1 MKFCIFCCIILL
13 SKERIAIM
21 NIKEIAEIKRR
32 FTVERTNISRI
43 RGALINEKKEIISRF
58 DQSLNLISEEEASA
72 VLSLLRKTLSGS
84 INKNLIDISFTN
96 QQVLDSSEH
105 KMLSSLRSSTL
116 SDDSA
121 VNELIESVRT
131 SYKSEGN
138 YLVILGCDSY
148 DVPSYSS
155 DGAKKEDSSEIYTYV
170 VCAICPLNMTK
181 STLGYRLSENVI
193 KNNIPDWVIGN
204 PDAGFLFPA
213 FDGRKANIYNAL
225 FYNKDVKDNRAEL
238 IDALFHREAP
248 IPVAEQKQL
257 FTNIFRDTI
266 ADDCDIEVVKGVQE
280 HIGQMIEEHKASKDP
295 EPLTVS
301 KSTVSDILKDCGVKE
316 EKVTEFE
323 TQFDRS
329 FGEKASVSPQN
340 LINTRQLEVKT
351 ADVSIKLSSDM
362 SELVETRVI
371 DGQKFIM
378 IRADG
383 IVEVNGVE
391 INIK

>member
-1 MKFCIFCCIILL
+1 
-13 SKERIAIM
+13 M
-21 NIKEIAEIKRR
+21 NIKELSEIKRR
-32 FTVERTNISRI
+32 FKVERTNISRI

-58 DQSLNLISEEEASA
+58 DQSLNLISEEEAEA
-72 VLSLLRKTLSGS
+72 ILKTLKKVLSGS
-84 INKNLIDISFTN
+84 LNKNLIDIAFTN

-105 KMLSSLRSSTL
+105 KMLSALKASSLA
-116 SDDSA
+116 DDKA
-121 VNELIESVRT
+121 LDELIESVRI

-138 YLVILGCDSY
+138 YLIILGSDAY

-155 DGAKKEDSSEIYTYV
+155 DGNKKEDSGEVYSYI

-181 STLGYRLSENVI
+181 STLGYKLTENAI
-193 KNNIPDWVIGN
+193 KNNLPDWVIGA

-213 FDGRKANIYNAL
+213 FDGRKTNIYNAL
-225 FYNKDVKDNRAEL
+225 FYNRDKKDNKAEL
-238 IDALFHREAP
+238 IEALFRREAP
-248 IPVAEQKQL
+248 MAVAIQKQV

-266 ADDCDIEVVKGVQE
+266 AEECSIDVVKDVQD
-280 HIGQMIEEHKASKDP
+280 HLGQLIEEHKALKDP

-301 KSTVSDILKDCGVKE
+301 KSTVSDILKSCGIKE

-323 TQFDRS
+323 TQFDHS
-329 FGEKASVSPQN
+329 FGEKATVSPEN
-340 LINTRQLEVKT
+340 LLNVKQFEVKT
-351 ADVSIKLSSDM
+351 PEVSIKLASDM
-362 SELVETRVI
+362 SDLVETRVI

>member
-1 MKFCIFCCIILL
+1 MERNYQMNTKEL
-13 SKERIAIM
+13 S
-21 NIKEIAEIKRR
+21 EIKRR
-32 FTVERTNISRI
+32 FKVERTNISRI

-58 DQSLNLISEEEASA
+58 DQSLNLISEEEAEA
-72 VLSLLRKTLSGS
+72 ILKTLKKVLSGS
-84 INKNLIDISFTN
+84 LNKNLIDIAFTN

-105 KMLSSLRSSTL
+105 KMLSALKASSLA
-116 SDDSA
+116 DDKA
-121 VNELIESVRT
+121 LDELIESVRI

-138 YLVILGCDSY
+138 YLIILGSDAY
-148 DVPSYSS
+148 DVPSYGS
-155 DGAKKEDSSEIYTYV
+155 DGNKKEDSGEVYSYI

-181 STLGYRLSENVI
+181 STLGYKLTENAI
-193 KNNIPDWVIGN
+193 KNNLPDWVIGA

-213 FDGRKANIYNAL
+213 FDGRKTNIYNAL
-225 FYNKDVKDNRAEL
+225 FYNRDKKDNKAEL
-238 IDALFHREAP
+238 IEALFRREAP
-248 IPVAEQKQL
+248 MAVAIQKQV

-266 ADDCDIEVVKGVQE
+266 AEECSIDVVKDVQD
-280 HIGQMIEEHKASKDP
+280 HLGQLIEEHKALKDP

-301 KSTVSDILKDCGVKE
+301 KSTVSDILKNCGINE

-323 TQFDRS
+323 TQFDQS
-329 FGEKASVSPQN
+329 FGEKATVSPEN
-340 LINTRQLEVKT
+340 LLNVKQFEVKT
-351 ADVSIKLSSDM
+351 PEVSIKLSSDM
-362 SELVETRVI
+362 SDLVETRVI